1 MGARSHREYDHVCV
15 APTDLRSG
23 NDSASRYL
31 PFPIGEY
38 MRRVLTFAIAVALIM
53 WVGSDS
59 ATTPSRT
66 MRSRL
71 VGSWEGIVEGDFRVF
86 KIEVA
91 SRDETSIVAMTAGQ
105 ANSVTLLFKV

>member
-1 MGARSHREYDHVCV
+1 
-15 APTDLRSG
+15 
-23 NDSASRYL
+23 
-31 PFPIGEY
+31 
-38 MRRVLTFAIAVALIM
+38 
-53 WVGSDS
+53 
-59 ATTPSRT
+59 

-105 ANSVTLLFKV
+105 ANSVTLLFKVGRIMLRDDSFELDAAGGMARTAFAFAGR